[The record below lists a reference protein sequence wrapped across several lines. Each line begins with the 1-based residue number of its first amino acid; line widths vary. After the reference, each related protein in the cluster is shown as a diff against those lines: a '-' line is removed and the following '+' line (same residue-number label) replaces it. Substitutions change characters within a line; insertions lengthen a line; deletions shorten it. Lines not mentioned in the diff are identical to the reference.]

1 MQNWD
6 DKTDEIVSYCV
17 DYKEDGIRKHL
28 FIEENRNIERFRVRC
43 FHNGIEYGVPM
54 HALDWDGVDALISLI
69 SGKKRKGWRV
79 A

>member
-1 MQNWD
+1 MNNWD

-17 DYKEDGIRKHL
+17 DWKEDGVRNHL
-28 FIEENRNIERFRVRC
+28 FIEENRNTERFRVRR
-43 FHNGIEYGVPM
+43 FVNGVEDGFPM
-54 HALDWDGVDALISLI
+54 YAFDWDGVDALISLV